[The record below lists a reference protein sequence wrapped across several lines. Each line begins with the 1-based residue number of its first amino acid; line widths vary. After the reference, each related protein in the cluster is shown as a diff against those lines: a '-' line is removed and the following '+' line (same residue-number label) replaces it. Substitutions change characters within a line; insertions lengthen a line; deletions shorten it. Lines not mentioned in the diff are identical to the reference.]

1 MKRKIQ
7 RLPFVI
13 IEDKKNN
20 VWSIYYREICL
31 EVFNNRNDA
40 IFYAENNKIS
50 GNRGN

>member
-1 MKRKIQ
+1 MATKIQ

-20 VWSIYYREICL
+20 VWKIYYREICL
-31 EVFNNRNDA
+31 EVFNNRNEA

-50 GNRGN
+50 TYRGN